1 VGTPCRLSILIASVA
16 HIRVTCIA
24 LAFFGVILL
33 ELIPGRHPIWSFLTF
48 AVFYSF
54 YSLLFLNVWPAIT
67 NTTAIAKGC
76 GDEQYQLTTNFESV
90 GGIPPRKLE

>member
-1 VGTPCRLSILIASVA
+1 MGTPCRLSILIASVA

-54 YSLLFLNVWPAIT
+54 SSPLFLIRKNVWPAIT
-67 NTTAIAKGC
+67 NTTAIAKWC

-90 GGIPPRKLE
+90 AQLE